1 MHQSRAGA
9 PPLRAAS
16 YNEPRGATP
25 VGTVDA
31 AIRALT
37 FTSQSS
43 HNSNKEGFT
52 LQPVTQKVTREREMD
67 EADLDTMTAS
77 KETMEDYT
85 LRFAPRSYRKW
96 STGVVGIS
104 ALGGI
109 AYLAD
114 FAIGANVGISYGTT
128 NALWGILIFA
138 IVILATGFP
147 VAYYSARYNID
158 LDLVTRGSGFGYYG
172 SVVTNVIFA
181 TFTFI
186 FFALEGSIMAQGL
199 ELGLGIPLWMGYAVS
214 TLIIFPLVIYGM
226 RVLSTL
232 QVWTTPLWLILM
244 VAPFV
249 YLVVSHPE
257 SVGQFFA
264 YAGESGKAGFDL
276 GSTLLAAGVC
286 LSLIAQIAEQ
296 NDYLRF
302 MPPMTPENKR
312 NWWTWLIL
320 AGPGWVFFGAIKQVV
335 GLFLAVY
342 LITNV
347 AGSAGIANQPVHQF
361 LEIYQNFLPGW
372 LAMVLAV
379 VLVVISQI
387 KINVTNAYSGS
398 LAWTNAFTR
407 VTKPYPGR
415 IVFLGVN
422 LTIALILMEANM
434 FDFLNT
440 ILGFYANCGMAWVVV
455 VASDIVFNKYLLKLS
470 PKTPEFR
477 RGMLYD
483 FNPVGFGSMLIA
495 AGLSVIAFFGGL
507 GETLRPYS
515 PLVAIVLGLVLPPI
529 IAIATNG
536 KYYLRRTDDGIAL
549 PMFDQYGNP
558 SGEHLKCHVCH
569 HDYERPDMIKAA
581 VHAGYICSLC
591 LSTDKTGEHVL
602 PAQTSLVSVKTIA
615 SPGAYVAADRENAPG
630 T

>member
-1 MHQSRAGA
+1 MTQDVSK
-9 PPLRAAS
+9 
-16 YNEPRGATP
+16 EP
-25 VGTVDA
+25 VDEA
-31 AIRALT
+31 
-37 FTSQSS
+37 
-43 HNSNKEGFT
+43 
-52 LQPVTQKVTREREMD
+52 VV
-67 EADLDTMTAS
+67 ADLDTMTAT
-77 KETMEDYT
+77 KETLEDYT

-96 STGVVGIS
+96 STRVVGIS

-114 FAIGANVGISYGTT
+114 FAIGANIGISYGTT

-138 IVILATGFP
+138 IVVMATGFP

-199 ELGLGIPLWMGYAVS
+199 KLGLGIPLWLGYAAS

-226 RVLSTL
+226 KVLSTL
-232 QVWTTPLWLILM
+232 QVWTTPLWLVLM

-264 YAGESGKAGFDL
+264 YQGENGGQGFDL

-302 MPPMTPENKR
+302 MPPKTPENKR
-312 NWWTWLIL
+312 SWWTWMFL
-320 AGPGWVFFGAIKQVV
+320 AGPGWVIFGAIKQIV

-342 LITNV
+342 LIANV
-347 AGSAGIANQPVHQF
+347 ADSAGVANQPVHQF
-361 LEIYQNFLPGW
+361 LEIYENFLPGW
-372 LAMVLAV
+372 LAMTLAV

-398 LAWTNAFTR
+398 LAWTNSFTR
-407 VTKPYPGR
+407 VTKTYPGR
-415 IVFLGVN
+415 LVFLGVN
-422 LTIALILMEANM
+422 LLIALILMEANM

-470 PKTPEFR
+470 PKQPEFR
-477 RGMLYD
+477 RGMLYA

-495 AGLSVIAFFGGL
+495 AGVSVLAFFGGL
-507 GETLRPYS
+507 GEAIRPYS
-515 PLVAIVLGLVLPPI
+515 PLVAIGLALVLPPI
-529 IAIATNG
+529 IAIATKG
-536 KYYLRRTDDGIAL
+536 KYYLRRTDDGIDL
-549 PMFDQYGNP
+549 PMHDEHGNP

-569 HDYERPDMIKAA
+569 HDYERPDMMKCETHDA
-581 VHAGYICSLC
+581 HICSLC
-591 LSTDKTGEHVL
+591 LSTDKIPDHVL
-602 PAQTSLVSVKTIA
+602 PAQT
-615 SPGAYVAADRENAPG
+615 
-630 T
+630 

>member
-1 MHQSRAGA
+1 MKKDFRHKPEGGETD
-9 PPLRAAS
+9 LDTLTAS
-16 YNEPRGATP
+16 KELLKQEGN
-25 VGTVDA
+25 
-31 AIRALT
+31 
-37 FTSQSS
+37 QSS
-43 HNSNKEGFT
+43 GE
-52 LQPVTQKVTREREMD
+52 D

-77 KETMEDYT
+77 KETLEDYT

-128 NALWGILIFA
+128 NALWGILIFT

-147 VAYYSARYNID
+147 VAYYSARYNMD

-199 ELGLGIPLWMGYAVS
+199 ELGLGIPLWLAYAAS

-226 RVLSTL
+226 KVLSTL

-244 VAPFV
+244 VAPFG

-264 YAGESGKAGFDL
+264 YAGESGKAGFDI

-312 NWWTWLIL
+312 SWWTWMIL

-347 AGSAGIANQPVHQF
+347 ADSAGIANQPVHQF

-372 LAMVLAV
+372 LAMTLAV

-407 VTKPYPGR
+407 VTKHYPGR
-415 IVFLGVN
+415 IVFLGLN
-422 LTIALILMEANM
+422 LLIALILMEANM

-470 PKTPEFR
+470 PISPEFR

-529 IAIATNG
+529 IAIATKG

-549 PMFDQYGNP
+549 PMYDEYGNP
-558 SGEHLKCHVCH
+558 SGAHLKCHVCH

-581 VHAGYICSLC
+581 VHHGYICSLC

-602 PAQTSLVSVKTIA
+602 PAQTA
-615 SPGAYVAADRENAPG
+615 
-630 T
+630 

>member
-1 MHQSRAGA
+1 MTETSKEPLPDVGA
-9 PPLRAAS
+9 
-16 YNEPRGATP
+16 E
-25 VGTVDA
+25 
-31 AIRALT
+31 I
-37 FTSQSS
+37 
-43 HNSNKEGFT
+43 
-52 LQPVTQKVTREREMD
+52 
-67 EADLDTMTAS
+67 EADLDTMTAT
-77 KETMEDYT
+77 KETLEDYT

-96 STGVVGIS
+96 STAVVGIS

-114 FAIGANVGISYGTT
+114 FAIGASIGISYGTT

-138 IVILATGFP
+138 IVVMLTGFP

-199 ELGLGIPLWMGYAVS
+199 QLGLHIPLWLGYATS

-226 RVLSTL
+226 KVLSTL

-257 SVGQFFA
+257 SVTAFFA
-264 YAGESGKAGFDL
+264 YGGTSPDGKPLD
-276 GSTLLAAGVC
+276 GSFNMGNILLAAGVC

-302 MPPMTPENKR
+302 MPPKTPENKR
-312 NWWTWLIL
+312 SWWTWMFL
-320 AGPGWVFFGAIKQVV
+320 AGPGWVIFGAIKQIV

-342 LITNV
+342 LIGAAAENF
-347 AGSAGIANQPVHQF
+347 GIANQPVHQF
-361 LEIYQNFLPGW
+361 LEIYRNFLPPW
-372 LAMVLAV
+372 LAMTLAV

-398 LAWTNAFTR
+398 LAWTNSFTR
-407 VTKPYPGR
+407 VTKTYPGR
-415 IVFLGVN
+415 LWFLGFN
-422 LTIALILMEANM
+422 LLIALILMEADM
-434 FDFLNT
+434 FSFLNK

-455 VASDIVFNKYLLKLS
+455 VASDIVFNKFLLKLS
-470 PKTPEFR
+470 PMKPEFR
-477 RGMLYD
+477 RGMLYN

-495 AGLSVIAFFGGL
+495 AGVSVLAFFGGL
-507 GETLRPYS
+507 GPALTPYS
-515 PLVAIVLGLVLPPI
+515 PLVAIGLALVLPPI
-529 IAIATNG
+529 LAVATKG
-536 KYYLRRTDDGIAL
+536 KYYLRRTDDGIDL
-549 PMFDQYGNP
+549 PMYDEYGNP
-558 SGEHLKCHVCH
+558 SDEHLKCHVCH
-569 HDYERPDMIKAA
+569 HDYERPDMMKSTKEDS
-581 VHAGYICSLC
+581 YICSLC
-591 LSTDKTGEHVL
+591 LSTDKKGEFVL
-602 PAQTSLVSVKTIA
+602 PAQT
-615 SPGAYVAADRENAPG
+615 
-630 T
+630 